1 MWGFWYRMIWVMVLL
16 GINLCAFPISIYSIF
31 AIEKGTNIT
40 TLDYVLAI
48 LILIISNFITLQLF
62 IAIKKNQ
69 KQNTLYGI
77 IIAVTQI
84 LSFILFMNLYEIT
97 GMIIYSITIIAA
109 IILIIK
115 TWKNKNPA
123 IV

>member
-48 LILIISNFITLQLF
+48 LILIISNFITFQLF